1 MLFGGFFRKEF
12 FMKYSTQFISATR
25 EFSELDKFVAA
36 PYIRK
41 SFTLDFVPEK
51 AEMLICG
58 LGFYELWLNGEHITK
73 SFLAPYIS
81 NPDDMLYYD
90 RYDLTKKLKKGKNTL
105 AFILGNGMLNC
116 PGGAIWDLQLGRYR
130 SAPKLALCFEAFG
143 EGKELC
149 FEADKSFKVHASPTY
164 FDDLRCG
171 ECYDARNEIEG
182 WFLPEFDDSEWA
194 DAFWVES
201 PSGECREGMHTP
213 IQKIR
218 EIRPVKF
225 YKGHISID
233 AKPDSR
239 ILHPALPENELCTEG
254 YIYDFGE
261 NITGIVRLKINGRK
275 GQKIVITCGDTIYE
289 GGLYLKNV
297 STFLPHGMSQRQVYI
312 CKGEG
317 EEIWEPMFCYHGFQY
332 CLVTGID
339 DEQATEDLLT
349 YVVAHAD
356 VKPNGSFRCS
366 NELANRLQECTVR
379 SDLGNMFYFP
389 TDCPHREKNGW
400 TGDAHFS
407 AEQFLMNLD
416 VENTLREWLFNIRK
430 AQNEEGT
437 IPGIVPTCGWG
448 FKWGN
453 GPAWD
458 AVLTELPYRI
468 WQYKGNKEILFENAT
483 AIFKYISYLSTK
495 LDEKG
500 LTHYG
505 LGDWCVVDDLPAVP
519 LEVTDTLVSMDICKK
534 AAEIFRVCDMPLRA
548 EFAQKLYNN
557 LRESFRKHLIDDE
570 LLVCG
575 NHQTSQAAAI
585 YYGAFNDDE
594 KKKAFAHLLNLIH
607 QAGDSM
613 TVGTLGARTIFHV
626 LSEFGYDELALH
638 MIAKPDHPS
647 FASWITEF
655 DATTLF
661 EIVTHNPPVGSSHN
675 HHFFGDFS
683 AWFIKNLAG
692 IIPNP
697 NVTDPNYIVISP
709 AFVSSLSFAEGSYNA
724 PAGKISVR
732 WERKGDK
739 IELNV
744 TVPDNVSGE
753 IKLRHGAKFESG
765 ESAKKIQTGKF
776 TVTTK

>member
-1 MLFGGFFRKEF
+1 
-12 FMKYSTQFISATR
+12 MKYSTKFISATR
-25 EFSELDKFVAA
+25 EFCDLNNFVAA
-36 PYIRK
+36 PYLRK
-41 SFTLDFVPEK
+41 SFVLDFKPEK

-81 NPDDMLYYD
+81 NSDDMLYYD
-90 RYDLTKKLKKGKNTL
+90 RYDLTDKLRKGKNVL
-105 AFILGNGMLNC
+105 AFCLGNGNHNC
-116 PGGAIWDLQLGRYR
+116 LGGEIWDFQLARYR
-130 SAPKLALCFEAFG
+130 SAPKLALCFECFG

-149 FEADKSFKVHASPTY
+149 FEADESFKVHASPTY

-171 ECYDARNEIEG
+171 ECYDARNEIDC
-182 WFLPEFDDSEWA
+182 WSLPEFDDSEWGN
-194 DAFWVES
+194 AFSVEA
-201 PSGECREGMHTP
+201 PSGECREGIHTP

-218 EIRPVKF
+218 ELKPVKF
-225 YKGHISID
+225 YKGCIS
-233 AKPDSR
+233 KRPEYDSR
-239 ILHPALPENELCTEG
+239 ITKVSLPEDELCNDG

-261 NITGIVRLKINGRK
+261 NITGIVRLKIKGKN
-275 GQKIVITCGDTIYE
+275 GQKIVITCGDTIYD
-289 GGLYLKNV
+289 GGFYLGALAMY
-297 STFLPHGMSQRQVYI
+297 TPGGMFQRQVYI
-312 CKGEG
+312 CKGED

-332 CLVTGID
+332 CFVTGID
-339 DEQATEDLLT
+339 DSQATEDLLT

-356 VKPNGSFRCS
+356 LKPNGSFKCS
-366 NELANRLQECTVR
+366 DELVNRLQECVVR
-379 SDLGNMFYFP
+379 SDLGNIFYFP

-416 VENTLREWLFNIRK
+416 VENTMREWLFNIRK
-430 AQNEEGT
+430 AQNEDGAL
-437 IPGIVPTCGWG
+437 PGIVPTCGWG
-448 FKWGN
+448 YKWGN

-458 AVLTELPYRI
+458 AIITELPYRI
-468 WQYKGNKEILFENAT
+468 WQYRGNKEILFENAA
-483 AIFKYISYLSTK
+483 AIFKYVSYLSTR

-500 LTHYG
+500 LVHIG

-548 EFAQKLYNN
+548 EFAQNLHDN
-557 LRESFRKHLIDDE
+557 LRESFRKHLIDDD

-575 NHQTSQAAAI
+575 NHQTSQATAI

-594 KKKAFAHLLNLIH
+594 KEKAFAHLLDLIH
-607 QAGDSM
+607 QAGDNM

-638 MIAKPDHPS
+638 MIAKPDFPS

-655 DATTLF
+655 DATTIF

-697 NVTDPNYIVISP
+697 KVNDANYILISP
-709 AFVSSLSFAEGSYNA
+709 TFVNSLSFAEGSYNA
-724 PAGKISVR
+724 PAGKVSVR
-732 WERKGDK
+732 WERKNGK
-739 IELNV
+739 IELKV
-744 TVPDNVSGE
+744 TVPDGVNGK
-753 IKLRHGAKFESG
+753 IKLRHGAKFANG
-765 ESAKKIQTGKF
+765 ENEINIQNGNF
-776 TVTTK
+776 TINN